1 MVGRDSDLA
10 RHWKSLGAHMTASG
24 DAGTSKT
31 YLTAQRLAGL
41 VLGFSNSRTPL
52 SSTMLHEAY
61 YPDTRSKSFQRA
73 FERDRQRLETMGFV
87 VCEVGRDA
95 NGVSLWQVDR
105 SQSLVEGVALSERDA
120 LVVDVVC
127 RSLASDEEFPYATE
141 LGSALRK
148 IDRYFAEDA
157 VAYPAVR
164 VHNETARTLV
174 SCLSRRQT
182 VRAVY
187 TDAGGMTT
195 TRDLEL
201 LGSFTL
207 RDHAY
212 FVAHTRQRPNHRPRT
227 YRLDRF
233 TQVQGIGSPAAYDI
247 PMDFDARDWCLL
259 PFQLGATCAEATFRL
274 PEAPDPSL
282 AARLSSKGTFLS
294 DGRWQTNVADIQCAA
309 RWAIATGLVPT
320 APQGLV
326 TAYDHVLEEASR
338 VRP

>member
-1 MVGRDSDLA
+1 MA
-10 RHWKSLGAHMTASG
+10 ASG
-24 DAGTSKT
+24 DADVSGI
-31 YLTAQRLAGL
+31 YLTARRLAGL

-73 FERDRQRLETMGFV
+73 FERDRQRLEALGFV
-87 VCEVGRDA
+87 VCEVGK
-95 NGVSLWQVDR
+95 GVDGASLWQVDR
-105 SQSLVEGVALSERDA
+105 SQSLVEGASLSERDA
-120 LVVDVVC
+120 LIVDVAC
-127 RSLASDEEFPYATE
+127 RSLATDGEFPYAPE

-164 VHNETARTLV
+164 MHNETARTLV
-174 SCLSRRQT
+174 SCLSRRQ
-182 VRAVY
+182 VVQAVY
-187 TDAGGMTT
+187 TDAEGTT
-195 TRDLEL
+195 TTYDLEL

-212 FVAHTRQRPNHRPRT
+212 FVARTRQRPSHGPHT

-233 TQVQGIGSPAAYDI
+233 ARVQGIGSPAAYDI
-247 PMDFDARDWCLL
+247 PADFDARDWCLL
-259 PFQLGATCAEATFRL
+259 PFQLGASTVEATFRL

-282 AARLSSKGTFLS
+282 AARLSSRGTFLS
-294 DGRWQTNVADIQCAA
+294 DDRWQTDVADLLCAA

-326 TAYDHVLEEASR
+326 SAYDHVLEEASH